1 MKIAVLGAPG
11 TGKTSLVTALR
22 LLAML
27 SDANP
32 AQACT
37 ISEPATLERAD
48 RHDLIL
54 LMGLDL
60 PPRAHINSNSTSA
73 TAHMDAQ
80 LRQLLHHTAAPYT
93 VVYGSGQARTDCA
106 LQAIEYHRKHTS
118 ARPASK
124 ATTWHWACEN
134 CSDAACERS
143 LFSALVKQAGDSVR
157 Q

>member
-22 LLAML
+22 LAML

-32 AQACT
+32 ALACT
-37 ISEPATLERAD
+37 ISESDALKRAN
-48 RHDLIL
+48 HYDLIL

-60 PPRAHINSNSTSA
+60 PPQAQIGNSNSTSA
-73 TAHMDAQ
+73 TARMDAQ
-80 LRQLLHHTAAPYT
+80 LRQLLHQTAVPYT

-106 LQAIEYHRKHTS
+106 LQAIEYHRRRTS
-118 ARPASK
+118 ARTAPK
-124 ATTWHWACEN
+124 ATAWHWACEN

-143 LFSALVKQAGDSVR
+143 LFSALVKNAGDSVR